1 MELSIHWK
9 GDNERQMVIKFQVRD
24 KGESNRAS
32 GAAFKGYYL
41 LQLKGR
47 KISGLH
53 QGLRRPQIS
62 WNIFQT

>member
-1 MELSIHWK
+1 M
-9 GDNERQMVIKFQVRD
+9 IKFQVRD

-47 KISGLH
+47 KISGLY
-53 QGLRRPQIS
+53 QGLNCDIRRAQIP